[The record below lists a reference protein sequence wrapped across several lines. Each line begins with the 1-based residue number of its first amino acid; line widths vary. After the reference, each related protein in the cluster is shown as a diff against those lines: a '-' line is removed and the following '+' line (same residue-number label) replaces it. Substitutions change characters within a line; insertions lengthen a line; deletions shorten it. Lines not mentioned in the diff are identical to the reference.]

1 MSMITD
7 ALKKAESR
15 SGIHH
20 PPPAGGP
27 SPKRFRTLLA
37 ALTLLTL
44 AGLTVLAKTT
54 HSIKAERPVPAG
66 TTARAQT
73 VSSMRVP
80 FLAERQL
87 ALNGIVRE
95 EGGKSLALIGNRTVA
110 EGEMVAGAKLVRIG
124 LDEVEL
130 EKEGKETTL
139 KLKN

>member
-1 MSMITD
+1 MSLIAE
-7 ALKKAESR
+7 ALQKAESR
-15 SGIHH
+15 SGIR
-20 PPPAGGP
+20 PTPPAGGP

-37 ALTLLTL
+37 AFTLLTL
-44 AGLTVLAKTT
+44 AGLMVLAKTT
-54 HSIKAERPVPAG
+54 HSMKAGTPVPVGAAAKG
-66 TTARAQT
+66 QT
-73 VSSMRVP
+73 VSSTRVP

-110 EGEMVAGAKLVRIG
+110 EGEMVAGARLVRIG

-130 EKEGKETTL
+130 ERGGKATTL

>member
-1 MSMITD
+1 MSLITD
-7 ALKKAESR
+7 ALQKADSR
-15 SGIHH
+15 SGIHS
-20 PPPAGGP
+20 PPPAGP

-37 ALTLLTL
+37 VFTLLTL
-44 AGLTVLAKTT
+44 AGLVVLARTS
-54 HSIKAERPVPAG
+54 HSIKAGAPAPAG
-66 TTARAQT
+66 TAAKAQT
-73 VSSMRVP
+73 VSSVRVP

-124 LDEVEL
+124 LDDVEL
-130 EKEGKETTL
+130 EKEGKTTTL